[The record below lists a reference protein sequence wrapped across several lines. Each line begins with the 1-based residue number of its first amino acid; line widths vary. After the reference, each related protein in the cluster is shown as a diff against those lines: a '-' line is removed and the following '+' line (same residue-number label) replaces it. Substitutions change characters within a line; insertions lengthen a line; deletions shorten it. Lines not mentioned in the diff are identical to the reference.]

1 MQPGTGQ
8 GMGTRTVN
16 RGDIFWVAPDE
27 ARGSI
32 PAIAHPYVIVQDD
45 VFNHSRIATV
55 VACAL
60 STNLGRA
67 SEPGV
72 VLLEEG
78 EGGLPRRSLV
88 VASQVSSIHRRELGE
103 YLGTLS
109 APRVDEVVA
118 ALRFLQAS
126 FHR

>member
-1 MQPGTGQ
+1 MQRKPGT
-8 GMGTRTVN
+8 RAVN
-16 RGDIFWVAPDE
+16 RGDIFWSAPDE

-78 EGGLPRRSLV
+78 EGGLPRRSVV
-88 VASQVSSIHRRELGE
+88 VASQVSSVRKHELGG
-103 YLGTLS
+103 YLGTLAGS
-109 APRVDEVVA
+109 RVDEIVA

>member
-1 MQPGTGQ
+1 MQPGAS
-8 GMGTRTVN
+8 TRTVN

-27 ARGSI
+27 ARGAI

-45 VFNHSRIATV
+45 VFNHSRIETV

-67 SEPGV
+67 SEPGA

-78 EGGLPRRSLV
+78 EGGLPRRSVV
-88 VASQVSSIHRRELGE
+88 VASQVSSVHRRELGE

-109 APRVDEVVA
+109 GSRVDQVVA

-126 FHR
+126 FQR

>member
-1 MQPGTGQ
+1 MPPGPGT
-8 GMGTRTVN
+8 RAVN

-27 ARGSI
+27 GRGAI
-32 PAIAHPYVIVQDD
+32 PAIAHPYVIVQED

-60 STNLGRA
+60 STNLARA
-67 SEPGV
+67 AEPGV

-78 EGGLPRRSLV
+78 EGGLPRRSV
-88 VASQVSSIHRRELGE
+88 VIASQVSSVDRHELGE
-103 YLGTLS
+103 YLGALS
-109 APRVDEVVA
+109 GSRVDEVVA